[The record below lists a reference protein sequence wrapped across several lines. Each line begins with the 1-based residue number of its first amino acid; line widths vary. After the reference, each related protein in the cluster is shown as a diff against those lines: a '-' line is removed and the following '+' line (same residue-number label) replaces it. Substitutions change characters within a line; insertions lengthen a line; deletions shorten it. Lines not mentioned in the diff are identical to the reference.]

1 MCDQLC
7 NFVNFILSIAGNRS
21 GILVTFRQRQPAPCP
36 CCHGRHF
43 ELVQKSFRI
52 STRKPSAVFGNKLS
66 TRKRETRSKINLN
79 VDAMLPRLHL
89 ENSNKRFNLL
99 GL

>member
-1 MCDQLC
+1 MCNQLP
-7 NFVNFILSIAGNRS
+7 NFVNFIHSITGNRS
-21 GILVTFRQRQPAPCP
+21 GILVTFRHLQPAPCP

-52 STRKPSAVFGNKLS
+52 STRKTSAIFGNQLS
-66 TRKRETRSKINLN
+66 TPKRETRSKINLN

-89 ENSNKRFNLL
+89 ENLNKRFNLL
-99 GL
+99 GV

>member
-1 MCDQLC
+1 MCNQLR
-7 NFVNFILSIAGNRS
+7 NFVNFILSIAVKCS
-21 GILVTFRQRQPAPCP
+21 VIFVTFRQRQPAPCP

-52 STRKPSAVFGNKLS
+52 ATRKTSAIFGNKLS
-66 TRKRETRSKINLN
+66 SRRRETRSKINLN

-89 ENSNKRFNLL
+89 ENLNKRSKLL

>member
-1 MCDQLC
+1 MCNQLL

-21 GILVTFRQRQPAPCP
+21 GILVNFRQRQPAPCP

-52 STRKPSAVFGNKLS
+52 STRKTSAIFGNKLS
-66 TRKRETRSKINLN
+66 THKRETRSKINLN
-79 VDAMLPRLHL
+79 VDAVLPRLYL
-89 ENSNKRFNLL
+89 ENLNKRFNLL